1 MSSAEQAR
9 EGQMLFCPSITVN
22 YLSNNLLLDIV
33 LEFIIVANAI
43 FTMKSNISTLSYLRK
58 GELPMF
64 RRGNRGFDRRDISPL
79 QGEGDQVLGP
89 NITL

>member
-1 MSSAEQAR
+1 
-9 EGQMLFCPSITVN
+9 MLFCPSITDN

-58 GELPMF
+58 SELPMF
-64 RRGNRGFDRRDISPL
+64 RKGNRGFDCRDIRREKVIRSW
-79 QGEGDQVLGP
+79 VL
-89 NITL
+89 T

>member
-1 MSSAEQAR
+1 
-9 EGQMLFCPSITVN
+9 MLFCPSITVN

-58 GELPMF
+58 SELPMF
-64 RRGNRGFDRRDISPL
+64 RKGNRGFDCRDIRREKVIRSW
-79 QGEGDQVLGP
+79 VL
-89 NITL
+89 T